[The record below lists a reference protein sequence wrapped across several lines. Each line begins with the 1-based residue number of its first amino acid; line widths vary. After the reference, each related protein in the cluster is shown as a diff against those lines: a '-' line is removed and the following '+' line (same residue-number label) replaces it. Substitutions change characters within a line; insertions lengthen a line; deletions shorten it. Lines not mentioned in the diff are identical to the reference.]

1 MRQAS
6 IVNLDVQELS
16 LGDLPTGQAAHVLRV
31 AEGDTEAAPARCQAL
46 ADLGFTPGERV
57 LVLRRA
63 WPAGEPL
70 AVRVGT
76 STFALRQVE
85 AAAVRVS
92 LQVVGGGGNGT
103 GNGG

>member
-6 IVNLDVQELS
+6 TINLDAQELS
-16 LGDLPTGQAAHVLRV
+16 LGDLPTGQAAHVMRV
-31 AEGDTEAAPARCQAL
+31 ADGGTEAAPARCQAL

-57 LVLRRA
+57 VVLRRA

-92 LQVVGGGGNGT
+92 LQAVSGDGIGSNG
-103 GNGG
+103 

>member
-6 IVNLDVQELS
+6 TVNLNVQELS

-31 AEGDTEAAPARCQAL
+31 AEGGTEAAPARCQAL